1 MVAVVAMVVGAVV
14 RVKNFFYQTYKPGKL
29 FFYQRGRVS
38 TTKPWHRPSW
48 ARVHDYCNY
57 LINETD
63 LIQRHEIYLRGGF
76 LYDIHRTTDV
86 DLNILGEDNLEND
99 LDAML
104 DIALNKFQL
113 LVDVKWVPEL
123 FTPVDNKTVDLPVKV
138 LNCRSV
144 ANVYKQVDY
153 EIARQDRRQLAEA
166 KLLSEYL
173 IEYPN
178 NYTHKY
184 EFVKFVKQ
192 HGTALQLLN
201 IKTFVDMSEQEFW
214 AKTKQN
220 K

>member
-1 MVAVVAMVVGAVV
+1 M
-14 RVKNFFYQTYKPGKL
+14 
-29 FFYQRGRVS
+29 
-38 TTKPWHRPSW
+38 
-48 ARVHDYCNY
+48 
-57 LINETD
+57 INETD
-63 LIQRHEIYLRGGF
+63 LTQRHEIYLRGGF

-86 DLNILGEDNLEND
+86 DLNILGEDNLEDD

-113 LVDVKWVPEL
+113 LVDVKWVPKL
-123 FTPVDNKTVDLPVKV
+123 FTPVDDKTVDLPLKV
-138 LNCRSV
+138 LNCREI
-144 ANVYKQVDY
+144 ANVYKQVGY

-192 HGTALQLLN
+192 QPTALQLLN
-201 IKTFVDMSEQEFW
+201 IKTFVDMNEQEFW